1 MNKEYEYNIELEN
14 GKYNMVLTNDYK
26 VQYLRGGEVW
36 VEDPPAPKMLICFM
50 DKFEQLENQL
60 KEAKELLD
68 YAQDVLGNV
77 HMDDSE
83 VYQEISTFLENG
95 E

>member
-14 GKYNMVLTNDYK
+14 GKYNIVLTNDYK

-36 VEDPPAPKMLICFM
+36 VEDPPAPKMLISFM

-77 HMDDSE
+77 HLDDSE
-83 VYQEISTFLENG
+83 VYQEISTFLEKG

>member
-14 GKYNMVLTNDYK
+14 GKYNMVLTKDYK

-36 VEDPPAPKMLICFM
+36 VEDPPAPKMLISFM

-60 KEAKELLD
+60 KEAKDLLD
-68 YAQDVLGNV
+68 YAQDVLGEV
-77 HMDDSE
+77 HLYDSE
-83 VYQEISTFLENG
+83 VYKEISTFLNKG